1 MGFFDDIFGPSEIEK
16 KVESYFI
23 GSRTN
28 YECFRLCMRDMIAK
42 PMNDRILNADECNAI
57 TSALIQKG
65 DDIVLRNFVTAAVMR
80 CSHPLPVN
88 LIYSDRRP
96 TIWIDNGV
104 KISRPDRELRFT
116 LLTKGGDSF
125 AWLSL
130 YDDGSRISP
139 RVPGIE
145 DTAGWTVALQ
155 G

>member
-28 YECFRLCMRDMIAK
+28 FESFRICMRDMIAR
-42 PMNDRILNADECNAI
+42 PMNNRVMGAEECNAI
-57 TSALIQKG
+57 TRALIQHG
-65 DDIVLRNFVTAAVMR
+65 DPLVLRNFVTAAVIR
-80 CSHPLPVN
+80 CSHPLSVN

-104 KISRPDRELRFT
+104 KIYKPDRELRFT

-130 YDDGSRISP
+130 YDDRSRISP
-139 RVPGIE
+139 KVPGV
-145 DTAGWTVALQ
+145 DDVAGWTVALQ